1 MFSFGLRDTAPL
13 VIAICIF
20 VFSALWVIVGI
31 PTIWKRRFRKS
42 TTTNE
47 SFKLSAR
54 HFAEQGFFVT
64 LCALSAV
71 VALFLAANRDSVW
84 YGTWN
89 DLFNKTDSTPTIRVV
104 TGNSILP
111 HADTGDS
118 PTPSTASGPRS
129 GSPSQPSTKL
139 ESNATTLAKG
149 IASASFVLDSTPVDF
164 SELQKDP
171 LHNPAFAK
179 YQKEK
184 RGVWIRATID
194 GQGEDGDGRTLI
206 YLPASYL
213 TDTNRAYPVLI
224 ALHGIPGS
232 VLEYRDALD
241 VDRYYG
247 KTVRNGTNA
256 EAIIVVPEP
265 FPKNLD
271 TECMDVPGVAMETW
285 LTSILPAWINEN
297 FRTVHDRNY
306 WAVEGYSAGGWCS
319 AMLTMRHPDIFGAA
333 IIKAGYFAPIYDDG
347 NEWNNPDDPR
357 YLLTEIAKNK
367 PAVKL
372 FVVTG
377 EQDELFRDSYEEF
390 RENVQSPTELTEY
403 EISGSTHRWEIYR
416 QSSIPAYEWLGRNLK
431 GFAATASK

>member
-1 MFSFGLRDTAPL
+1 MLDFGLRDTAPL
-13 VIAICIF
+13 VVAICIF
-20 VFSALWVIVGI
+20 IFAALWVIIGI
-31 PTIWKRRFRKS
+31 PIRWKKRLRN
-42 TTTNE
+42 TTPTQE
-47 SFKLSAR
+47 SYKLSAR
-54 HFAEQGFFVT
+54 YFVEQGFFVI
-64 LCALSAV
+64 LCAFSAV
-71 VALFLAANRDSVW
+71 VALFLIINRASVW

-89 DLFNKTDSTPTIRVV
+89 DIFNKTDSTPTIRVV

-111 HADTGDS
+111 HADTSDS
-118 PTPSTASGPRS
+118 PAPKTPPSETPSSSFMDP
-129 GSPSQPSTKL
+129 GS
-139 ESNATTLAKG
+139 NVITLAKG
-149 IASASFVLDSTPVDF
+149 VASASYVLDSVPIDF

-171 LHNPAFAK
+171 LNNPAFAK

-184 RGVWIRATID
+184 RGVWIRAKID
-194 GQGEDGDGRTLI
+194 GQGEEGDGRTLI

-213 TDTNRAYPVLI
+213 TETNKAYPVLI

-232 VLEYRDALD
+232 ILEYRDALD
-241 VDRYYG
+241 VDHYYG

-265 FPKNLD
+265 FPQNLD

-285 LTSILPAWINEN
+285 LTSILPAWLNQN
-297 FRTVHDRNY
+297 LRTIHDRNY

-319 AMLTMRHPDIFGAA
+319 AMLAIRHPDLFGAG
-333 IIKAGYFAPIYDDG
+333 IIKAGYFAPLYEEGD
-347 NEWNNPDDPR
+347 EWNNPDDPR
-357 YLLTEIAKNK
+357 YQLSEVVKNK

-390 RENVQSPTELTEY
+390 RQNVQSPTELTEY

-431 GFAATASK
+431 GFAAQS